1 MPTFKAGGGV
11 GWGVAPA
18 WWHPTCAAGVQS
30 APPPDECA
38 AGHPHP
44 RSSCSPS
51 DPSPPAPG
59 CGPGV
64 HRPITTRRELSHHC
78 FLLTQGLSLVT
89 APPRPGAAFLHIPR
103 TLSAL
108 TSALAL
114 RSAAMSCTLSRC
126 SLGADL
132 YMSSSN
138 FISFWLSWAFL
149 GEAQEEGWV
158 SRAGGHWAGVGG
170 RKEKGLT

>member
-11 GWGVAPA
+11 GVTPA

-30 APPPDECA
+30 APPPDGCA

-44 RSSCSPS
+44 RSSCFPS
-51 DPSPPAPG
+51 DPSPPVPG
-59 CGPGV
+59 CGLGV

-78 FLLTQGLSLVT
+78 FLLTQGSTLVT
-89 APPRPGAAFLHIPR
+89 APPPGGSLSAQ
-103 TLSAL
+103 TLPAL

-132 YMSSSN
+132 YMSKSN

-149 GEAQEEGWV
+149 GKAQEEGWV
-158 SRAGGHWAGVGG
+158 SRAGGHWARVGG
-170 RKEKGLT
+170 RKEQGLT